1 MTQVFNDCLGKT
13 KQQMFD
19 YCVANNVDI
28 ETVFKIGEQ
37 AEDQIPI
44 LEQELR
50 ELENDYVYDNST
62 GGWYAP
68 PQVRCKSSELE
79 CTIDEL
85 KSLQSNAE
93 EVYSMLD
100 DYYYERQLQRRQ
112 EVLKYA
118 DILFFNQK
126 DTRVALFGYD
136 EAIETAEIIVE
147 ARDKYIKEGKL

>member
-1 MTQVFNDCLGKT
+1 MTQGFNDCLGKT

-37 AEDQIPI
+37 AEDQIPS

-50 ELENDYVYDNST
+50 ELENSYVYDNST

-68 PQVRCKSSELE
+68 FDVRCKSDELE
-79 CTIDEL
+79 SKIGNMIALRD
-85 KSLQSNAE
+85 NAE

-100 DYYYERQLQRRQ
+100 DYYYERQT
-112 EVLKYA
+112 
-118 DILFFNQK
+118 F
-126 DTRVALFGYD
+126 
-136 EAIETAEIIVE
+136 
-147 ARDKYIKEGKL
+147 

>member
-37 AEDQIPI
+37 AEDQIPS

-50 ELENDYVYDNST
+50 ELDSSYVYDNST

-68 PQVRCKSSELE
+68 FQVRCKSGELE
-79 CTIDEL
+79 ISIDDL
-85 KSLQSNAE
+85 TALRDNAE

-100 DYYYERQLQRRQ
+100 DYYYNRQT
-112 EVLKYA
+112 
-118 DILFFNQK
+118 F
-126 DTRVALFGYD
+126 
-136 EAIETAEIIVE
+136 
-147 ARDKYIKEGKL
+147 